1 MGIRRTIYR
10 SEMIRCLLCE
20 NAPCTAA
27 CPYMDPAR
35 ELRAIWFH
43 NESVAAVRIPDPLP
57 CLTCSAPCEKK
68 CVRPHEIA
76 VRDLMK
82 RLSLLKEPLLSDSAR
97 MKEVLKTDLCGIPLE
112 NPFLLSSSVVSSTY
126 DMCARAFEAGWAGA
140 AFKTI
145 CLMDIHEAS
154 PRFSCIKSDTG
165 TILGFKNIEQLSDH
179 SLIENLSVFRELKKN
194 YPNKVLLASI
204 MGRDEKEWAYLA
216 EEVEKAGADAV
227 ELNFSC
233 PNMAEDGTGSDVG
246 QIPELVEIYTRAAK
260 NACSIPVLAKL
271 TPNVDRMSDAA
282 LAAKRGGADGIAAI
296 NTIKSLM
303 EMDPDSLVTAP
314 AVHGKS
320 AVGGFS
326 GDAVRPIA
334 LRFISEM
341 GANPELADMHI
352 SGMGGIETWSDALE
366 FIALGASS
374 LQVTTAVM
382 EYGYRLIDD
391 LCEGLASFIIL
402 KDIDNVKALVGAG
415 LRMVVDTNKIERDTV
430 VYPKFVRE
438 KCIGCERCYVS
449 CRDGG
454 HQAITPGKDRKP
466 ILDPKKCVGC
476 HLCVLIC
483 PNGAIVSSHVRMPRI
498 RE

>member
-1 MGIRRTIYR
+1 
-10 SEMIRCLLCE
+10 
-20 NAPCTAA
+20 
-27 CPYMDPAR
+27 
-35 ELRAIWFH
+35 
-43 NESVAAVRIPDPLP
+43 
-57 CLTCSAPCEKK
+57 
-68 CVRPHEIA
+68 
-76 VRDLMK
+76 
-82 RLSLLKEPLLSDSAR
+82 
-97 MKEVLKTDLCGIPLE
+97 
-112 NPFLLSSSVVSSTY
+112 
-126 DMCARAFEAGWAGA
+126 
-140 AFKTI
+140 
-145 CLMDIHEAS
+145 
-154 PRFSCIKSDTG
+154 
-165 TILGFKNIEQLSDH
+165 
-179 SLIENLSVFRELKKN
+179 
-194 YPNKVLLASI
+194 
-204 MGRDEKEWAYLA
+204 
-216 EEVEKAGADAV
+216 
-227 ELNFSC
+227 
-233 PNMAEDGTGSDVG
+233 
-246 QIPELVEIYTRAAK
+246 
-260 NACSIPVLAKL
+260 
-271 TPNVDRMSDAA
+271 
-282 LAAKRGGADGIAAI
+282 
-296 NTIKSLM
+296 
-303 EMDPDSLVTAP
+303 LVTAP

-326 GDAVRPIA
+326 GVAVRPIA